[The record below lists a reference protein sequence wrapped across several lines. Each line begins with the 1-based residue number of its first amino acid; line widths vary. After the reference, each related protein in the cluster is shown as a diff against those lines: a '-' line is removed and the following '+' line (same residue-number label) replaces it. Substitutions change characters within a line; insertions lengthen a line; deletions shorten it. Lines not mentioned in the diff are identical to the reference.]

1 MAKRS
6 DPAGLAETHLG
17 CDYSDEERDFIFAM
31 ERYRRVRRRRFPS
44 CREVLAVLKSLGYR
58 RVAEPGVSG
67 QMSEDKGQKA
77 EGRSQRPDDGLRDA
91 DPRPAA

>member
-1 MAKRS
+1 MAKRA

-17 CDYSDEERDFIFAM
+17 SDYSDEERDFILAM

-58 RVAEPGVSG
+58 RVGVPEVG
-67 QMSEDKGQKA
+67 
-77 EGRSQRPDDGLRDA
+77 GRMVTSAMLNGDLP
-91 DPRPAA
+91 PHI